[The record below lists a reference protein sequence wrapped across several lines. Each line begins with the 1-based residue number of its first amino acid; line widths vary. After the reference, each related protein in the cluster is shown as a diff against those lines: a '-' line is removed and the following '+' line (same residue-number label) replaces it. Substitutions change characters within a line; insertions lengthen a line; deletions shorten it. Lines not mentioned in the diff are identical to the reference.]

1 MFLFSHI
8 ILVLMS
14 SVLPML
20 AILGYCFIQEGG
32 WKPAVKGASALI
44 LAYLCVWMIL
54 PAIFFYQDWFQKIL
68 ANTDLFAIVY
78 AATFAF
84 LIFAFTLLF
93 YGRSFKR
100 ERSSHALLIGFVEGA
115 CYEAIF
121 IGFIAIDSLF
131 TGLTPSGNPDEI
143 SNLWMAMIEA
153 VAMMILFAGFTF
165 QMKRAISNRRYWMLI
180 VVYLE
185 VFLLLYVGVCW
196 IDLWHLP
203 RIAQEVLL
211 VALSIATIY
220 FIHRHFKWK
229 YLLKDEEA
237 EPIVEN
243 ESSIHS

>member
-8 ILVLMS
+8 VLVLMS

-20 AILGYCFIQEGG
+20 AILLYCFNQEGG
-32 WKPAVKGASALI
+32 WKPAIKGASALI
-44 LAYLCVWMIL
+44 LSYLCVWMIL
-54 PAIFFYQDWFQKIL
+54 PAIFYYQDWFQQVL
-68 ANTDLFAIVY
+68 AQTSSFAIVY
-78 AATFAF
+78 CATFAF
-84 LIFAFTLLF
+84 LILAFTLLF

-121 IGFIAIDSLF
+121 IGFIAINSLF

-143 SNLWMAMIEA
+143 SNLWMAMVEA

-165 QMKRAISNRRYWMLI
+165 QMKRAITNRRYWMLL

-237 EPIVEN
+237 EPIVES
-243 ESSIHS
+243 E